1 MVKRC
6 LLIAWMLAIVASAY
20 AQQTLVQKPLRLKFQ
35 YTLDSGMVE
44 LGKEI
49 ESERGARKFRFT
61 KIKQYV
67 SNIALY
73 RASRCVWRD
82 SGGFYLVDAEDAAS
96 CQIAFNCPSNLVFD
110 EISLVFGIDS
120 TTQAA
125 GVMGGA
131 LDPLNGMYWSWQ
143 SGYINLKIEGEML
156 DQQKS
161 TALEYH
167 IGGLGTAH
175 EKRFGLAPGEDLTL
189 DCDLNPLLEQAL
201 SANKTHLM
209 SPGKQ
214 AIALS
219 LAWMQS
225 VRKQP

>member
-1 MVKRC
+1 
-6 LLIAWMLAIVASAY
+6 MLALVATAY

-35 YTLDSGMVE
+35 YSLDSGVVE

-49 ESERGARKFRFT
+49 ESESGARKFRFT

-67 SNIALY
+67 SNITLFE
-73 RASRCVWRD
+73 ASRCVWRD
-82 SGGFYLVDAEDAAS
+82 TGGFYLVDAADAAG
-96 CQIAFNCPSNLVFD
+96 CQIGINYPVDLVFD

-131 LDPLNGMYWSWQ
+131 LDPLNGMYWTWQ
-143 SGYINLKIEGEML
+143 SGYIHLKIEGEML
-156 DQQKS
+156 EQQKS

-167 IGGLGTAH
+167 IGGLGTAQL
-175 EKRFGLAPGEDLTL
+175 KRFGLTSGEDLNL
-189 DCDLNPLLEQAL
+189 VCDLNPLLEKAL
-201 SANKTHLM
+201 SGNETHLM

-219 LAWMQS
+219 EAWMQS
-225 VRKQP
+225 IRTKP